1 MASALSGA
9 GDRFERR
16 GLGVVRCKIELPRFG
31 LTMALIC
38 RLTATE

>member
-16 GLGVVRCKIELPRFG
+16 GLGVVRGKIELPRFRADDG
-31 LTMALIC
+31 ADL
-38 RLTATE
+38 